1 VIAPGLPLGPGGEFD
16 RIRAIW
22 SRLGGRAQALGDDA
36 ALVTVGGERLA
47 LSCDASLEGR
57 HFRLDWLEPEEIGWR
72 AAAAALSDLAAVAAE
87 PAGVLATVGVP
98 ADRAGDFLVR
108 LMEGLADA
116 AAATGAWVWGGDLI
130 RSDLVLVDVFVVGR
144 GGGVERRGARPG
156 QGLWVTGRL
165 GGPHAAVAAWR
176 AGTTP
181 RPEARARFARPV
193 PRIGEAHWLR
203 DHGARAMIDVSDGI
217 VGDAGHL
224 AAASA
229 VALRISADLVPAHPA
244 ARGWEDAVAG
254 GEEYELLVALP
265 DAFGTAPAAEF
276 ARRFDLPLTRI
287 GAVESG
293 AGVILERQG
302 RPIDPPPGFSH
313 F

>member
-1 VIAPGLPLGPGGEFD
+1 VTGPGLPLGPGGEFD

-22 SRLGGRAQALGDDA
+22 NRLGSRAQAVGDDA
-36 ALVTVGGERLA
+36 ALVTVGDERLA

-57 HFRLDWLEPEEIGWR
+57 HFRLEWLEPEEIGWR

-98 ADRAGDFLVR
+98 ADRAEDFLVR
-108 LMEGLADA
+108 LMDGLADA
-116 AAATGAWVWGGDLI
+116 AAASGARVWGGDLI
-130 RSDLVLVDVFVVGR
+130 RSDLVLVDVFAVGR
-144 GGGVERRGARPG
+144 GGGVARRGARPG

-165 GGPHAAVAAWR
+165 GGPRAALAAWG
-176 AGTTP
+176 AGTAP
-181 RPEARARFARPV
+181 PPEARARFARPT
-193 PRIGEAHWLR
+193 PRIGEALWLR
-203 DHGARAMIDVSDGI
+203 DHGASAMIDVSDGI

-224 AAASA
+224 GAASG

-254 GEEYELLVALP
+254 GEEYELLVTLP
-265 DAFGTAPAAEF
+265 ETFGTAQSSEF
-276 ARRFDLPLTRI
+276 AGRFDLPLTRI
-287 GAVESG
+287 GSVEIG
-293 AGVILERQG
+293 DGVTVERHG
-302 RPIDPPPGFSH
+302 KRVDFPRAYSH

>member
-1 VIAPGLPLGPGGEFD
+1 
-16 RIRAIW
+16 
-22 SRLGGRAQALGDDA
+22 
-36 ALVTVGGERLA
+36 
-47 LSCDASLEGR
+47 
-57 HFRLDWLEPEEIGWR
+57 
-72 AAAAALSDLAAVAAE
+72 
-87 PAGVLATVGVP
+87 
-98 ADRAGDFLVR
+98 
-108 LMEGLADA
+108 
-116 AAATGAWVWGGDLI
+116 
-130 RSDLVLVDVFVVGR
+130 
-144 GGGVERRGARPG
+144 
-156 QGLWVTGRL
+156 
-165 GGPHAAVAAWR
+165 
-176 AGTTP
+176 
-181 RPEARARFARPV
+181 
-193 PRIGEAHWLR
+193 
-203 DHGARAMIDVSDGI
+203 MIDVSDGI